1 MKNQLEEMRFY
12 SPKFL
17 KRLFIQAFLFL
28 SIFLIGLS
36 TVNVIMSRYPVANTN
51 LSRRSRIEDL
61 SPLESSPRA
70 TNNQAK
76 NLANSGVFTEP
87 SETLPKDATPQMQ
100 AVLVSI
106 EKGTGQETDQLQN
119 DHLEE
124 AKMLPAQGLNFTKAI
139 VTGARVAYKDA
150 EFEDKKITFKEDP
163 NQVEKGNVT
172 MNDQVVSA
180 PIEAK
185 VQVGFTG
192 QGAIGKAI
200 DQSQDEV
207 GAIQDESQHER
218 EGQILQGQTTGV
230 LIGAQGQTEAEVV
243 PAQGQYRGQE
253 MPVPLQT
260 IGDANGVQG
269 QDRSELIENQGQ
281 TASEGPNAVTGG
293 TSISQNPTESEPI
306 ALHEVLQTQK
316 TAQTNFDPK
325 SSFGGS
331 ALVLNDT
338 LQTSE
343 QLNKQESS
351 LLQNSSNIST
361 VQNQNEFV
369 QEKLNKDVSTKY
381 TTVAVQGIPDYVLEA
396 IPSKIREIFPFEAV
410 YDFDIENKAH
420 TDQQQAERRIKRL
433 RDFCASPVSRKT
445 GIRKVHH
452 NKAVYLYEGYNM
464 LECAMAKTGEHIQM
478 YAIR

>member
-1 MKNQLEEMRFY
+1 MRFY

-36 TVNVIMSRYPVANTN
+36 TLNVIMSRYPVANTN

-61 SPLESSPRA
+61 SPLESSPRVS
-70 TNNQAK
+70 NNQAK
-76 NLANSGVFTEP
+76 NLANSGITAA

-106 EKGTGQETDQLQN
+106 EKGTRQETDQLQS

-124 AKMLPAQGLNFTKAI
+124 AKMLPAQALDFTKAI
-139 VTGARVAYKDA
+139 ITGARVAYKDG

-185 VQVGFTG
+185 VQAGFTG
-192 QGAIGKAI
+192 QGSIGKAI

-218 EGQILQGQTTGV
+218 EGQILQGQTTGE
-230 LIGAQGQTEAEVV
+230 LIGAQGQTESEVL

-253 MPVPLQT
+253 IPVPLQT
-260 IGDANGVQG
+260 IGDANGAQR
-269 QDRSELIENQGQ
+269 QDRSELIADQGQ
-281 TASEGPNAVTGG
+281 TASEEPNAGTGG
-293 TSISQNPTESEPI
+293 TSISLNPTESEPI

-316 TAQTNFDPK
+316 AAQTNFDPK

-331 ALVLNDT
+331 ALALNDT

-361 VQNQNEFV
+361 VQNQIEFV

-381 TTVAVQGIPDYVLEA
+381 TSVAAQGIPDYVLEA
-396 IPSKIREIFPFEAV
+396 IPSKIRELFPFEAV

-420 TDQQQAERRIKRL
+420 TDQQQADRRITRL
-433 RDFCASPVSRKT
+433 RNFCASPISRKT
-445 GIRKVHH
+445 GIRNVHH

-464 LECAMAKTGEHIQM
+464 LECAMAKTGEHVQLH
-478 YAIR
+478 AIR